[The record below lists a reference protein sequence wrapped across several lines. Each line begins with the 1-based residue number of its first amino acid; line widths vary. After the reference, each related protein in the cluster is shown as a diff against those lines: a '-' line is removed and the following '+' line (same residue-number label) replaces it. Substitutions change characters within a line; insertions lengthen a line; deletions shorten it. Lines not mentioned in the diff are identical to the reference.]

1 MDKHR
6 SSQCRA
12 GLCGWRRRAY
22 RLSHRPFQTQ
32 TAESWDLTNSTLQWV
47 GDLFIV
53 WCQPALEA
61 VATALLLFR
70 CCHLQI
76 LLRFGHFFVWKK
88 CSQLKKELFLTAEGE
103 KKKVPKPKRCQPKG
117 SAFQGK
123 KKDTLLNTI
132 KETKPANASSVTC
145 TALRLTSW
153 IPSACGYHLA
163 LLYQLRLRVLSRVWA
178 LKPFPSWP
186 ASIKTETCRV
196 GGLWLT
202 SDHLLG
208 HSN

>member
-1 MDKHR
+1 MQGWTVRLETQGLPTQPQTLPDPNCRVVRPYKLNFAVGWGSLRCMMPTCPR
-6 SSQCRA
+6 SCSHSLATVSLLPPSDFIKIWAFFCVKKMFTVKKRAFPNCRGGKKKSA
-12 GLCGWRRRAY
+12 KAQTVPTK
-22 RLSHRPFQTQ
+22 RLSIP
-32 TAESWDLTNSTLQWV
+32 
-47 GDLFIV
+47 
-53 WCQPALEA
+53 
-61 VATALLLFR
+61 
-70 CCHLQI
+70 
-76 LLRFGHFFVWKK
+76 
-88 CSQLKKELFLTAEGE
+88 
-103 KKKVPKPKRCQPKG
+103 
-117 SAFQGK
+117 GK

>member
-12 GLCGWRRRAY
+12 GLCCWRCRAY
-22 RLSHRPFQTQ
+22 QLSHRPFQTQ

-47 GDLFIV
+47 GDLFII

-61 VATALLLFR
+61 VAIALLLFR

-76 LLRFGHFFVWKK
+76 LLRFGHFFFVKK
-88 CSQLKKELFLTAEGE
+88 MFTVKKRAFPNCRGE
-103 KKKVPKPKRCQPKG
+103 KKSAKAQTVPTKRLSIPG
-117 SAFQGK
+117 E

-153 IPSACGYHLA
+153 ILSACGYHLA
-163 LLYQLRLRVLSRVWA
+163 LLYQLGLRALSRVWA

-186 ASIKTETCRV
+186 ASIKTETCRA

-202 SDHLLG
+202 SNHLLG